1 MIMLGDPRFIPLYID
16 NLVVYNYSSLV
27 EEIPRLNLMPPQF
40 TCNTEYEFDMMYAN
54 WLLNDQTAFHD
65 LMLIMYAVYEGHD
78 VYLCA
83 SNIDMVQPLN
93 ESFIKF
99 IQQRYGINC
108 YIINTVEDMECVRDF
123 GSGFSIEGIGNFDI
137 DKERLAVT
145 AIVTQNN
152 DKNDHSYDFVSK
164 QHYTEDTEYGP
175 V

>member
-1 MIMLGDPRFIPLYID
+1 
-16 NLVVYNYSSLV
+16 
-27 EEIPRLNLMPPQF
+27 
-40 TCNTEYEFDMMYAN
+40 
-54 WLLNDQTAFHD
+54 
-65 LMLIMYAVYEGHD
+65 MLIMYAVYEGHD